1 MIYIALGCKV
11 SSINFSFN
19 SILVSNLRTCF
30 VGYAFYTGYEILHTS
45 TKQPER
51 FESIYPTKKNAK
63 MILQFLDLSLQLIGI
78 LFSGVIR
85 ISC

>member
-1 MIYIALGCKV
+1 MIYVALGCKV

-19 SILVSNLRTCF
+19 SILDPNLRTCF
-30 VGYAFYTGYEILHTS
+30 LEYAFYTGYEILHTS
-45 TKQPER
+45 TKQPQR
-51 FESIYPTKKNAK
+51 FESIYPTKKNAE
-63 MILQFLDLSLQLIGI
+63 MILQFPDLSLQLTGI